1 MKKTPLFAGL
11 AVVAAAGLV
20 GALWWAPSSDLPEDT
35 AFTAPGLDPMTFD
48 EAGAQFWKLTPAEL
62 RLMLGEPG
70 TSGPLLSSGLQA
82 LMDAWPD
89 EEKKDGTD
97 DG

>member
-1 MKKTPLFAGL
+1 MSESLDWPALLRAG
-11 AVVAAAGLV
+11 VRGL
-20 GALWWAPSSDLPEDT
+20 
-35 AFTAPGLDPMTFD
+35 GLKPD
-48 EAGAQFWKLTPAEL
+48 EFWKLTPAEL